1 MAEDFN
7 SRIQMRI
14 PIVVD
19 TIDDAV
25 ADIYAPWPNR
35 LVVVDADGKIV
46 DVGIAAAGGNRE
58 SSRQLP
64 PLLDRLLKKK
74 INDNEKGGLC
84 IQLRLTSYATES
96 MRG

>member
-7 SRIQMRI
+7 SRIQMRM

-46 DVGIAAAGGNRE
+46 DVGIAAAGGTRE

-74 INDNEKGGLC
+74 INDNEKGGLV
-84 IQLRLTSYATES
+84 YN
-96 MRG
+96 

>member
-7 SRIQMRI
+7 SRIQMRM

-46 DVGIAAAGGNRE
+46 DVGIAAAGGTRE

-74 INDNEKGGLC
+74 DK
-84 IQLRLTSYATES
+84 
-96 MRG
+96 

>member
-7 SRIQMRI
+7 SRIQMRM

-25 ADIYAPWPNR
+25 ADVYAPWPNR
-35 LVVVDADGKIV
+35 LVVVDAAGKIV
-46 DVGIAAAGGNRE
+46 DVGIAAAGGTRE

-74 INDNEKGGLC
+74 INDNEKGGLVC
-84 IQLRLTSYATES
+84 N
-96 MRG
+96 